1 MEELNMTQME
11 PENISQ
17 MTGWSVI
24 KSLSI
29 SKTDLV
35 RVCLGIGISV
45 FDVDV
50 LQREFSQDEVTKV
63 QKWINAKQQ
72 EITTT
77 LDKPKKKVKRK
88 SFQQKTPRYYSDEFQ
103 VELNEIFAM
112 AKSLGF
118 VLQNENSRLT
128 DRQCAVL
135 EKQLIA
141 GENMAEDESEDR
153 IVEVSGNSDFALALE
168 RAIESKSLL
177 SSSTKVL
184 KTTSVGYVVT
194 SKKIKTIAKKYDISD
209 ELLTELCVATN
220 IPIMYTNKSAKIR
233 VQDLNQVEEIISSLN
248 EIQKYRSTDE
258 KVRISKIARS
268 FSVQTRE
275 VRELCE
281 QSGISVISERFITY
295 NSELILLVL
304 LQLKLSK
311 DSKNHKDDE
320 EAVVEKPYVPENVSI
335 DYSNLLL
342 TRQSVHDYNFSNS
355 LMQEVDFSY
364 SNLSDLNFSL
374 SELQRSIFLKVN
386 IKNSDF
392 SFANLEGAVF
402 DFVTAENI
410 DFRHADLSGVS
421 FRKSLLKNCSFV
433 GADLSK
439 CNFHDAKSE
448 NCDFVGAI
456 FEDTKWIGGELVQ
469 SCEDLNIL
477 GNY

>member
-1 MEELNMTQME
+1 MTQMK
-11 PENISQ
+11 PENLSQ

-35 RVCLGIGISV
+35 RACLSIGVSV

-72 EITTT
+72 EITIK
-77 LDKPKKKVKRK
+77 LDKPKKEVKRK
-88 SFQQKTPRYYSDEFQ
+88 SLQQKTPRYYSDEFQ
-103 VELNEIFAM
+103 VELNEIFVI

-141 GENMAEDESEDR
+141 GENMVEDESEDR

-168 RAIESKSLL
+168 RAIESKSALL
-177 SSSTKVL
+177 SSTKVL
-184 KTTSVGYVVT
+184 KTTAVGYVVT
-194 SKKIKTIAKKYDISD
+194 TKKIKTIAKKNGISD

-233 VQDLNQVEEIISSLN
+233 VQNLNQVEEIILSLN
-248 EIQKYRSTDE
+248 EVQKYRSTGE

-320 EAVVEKPYVPENVSI
+320 EFGIEKPYVPENVSI
-335 DYSNLLL
+335 DYSSLLL
-342 TRQSVHDYNFSNS
+342 TRQIVHDYNFSNS

-402 DFVTAENI
+402 DFATAENI

-421 FRKSLLKNCSFV
+421 FRKSLLKNCSFI

-448 NCDFVGAI
+448 NCDFVGAT

-469 SCEDLNIL
+469 SCEDLSIL